1 MKRQGYQG
9 KSLWTKSIDGRRVG
23 LRILLG
29 NQSKRQAM
37 RAIKVFILLLL
48 SCVPVFA
55 GEKLITLKTGETS
68 PISYGLSCLVSDS
81 SVASNFPPD
90 GDLVL
95 TFRNIGAK
103 WISFDGMTTNNFSLR
118 DAKGQDMKIYL
129 VTPPQGLAWSE
140 ATFAHIRVYRA
151 GDAPQPW
158 TLNFK
163 SPDTFVPFELTI
175 TNITLPKN

>member
-1 MKRQGYQG
+1 
-9 KSLWTKSIDGRRVG
+9 
-23 LRILLG
+23 
-29 NQSKRQAM
+29 M